1 MKDFFK
7 KANELQV
14 LIYRRAMEFYEAN
27 DGRQVLYSR
36 GVDFNGETVTV
47 AYGVENEPYDCEHVT
62 LSIEQ
67 LEMSSSKWY
76 FYISQ
81 IKREAMEK
89 KAKAEEEKL
98 REEIWEKEQK
108 IKHLEDDIERI
119 KNSHNDKIKELI
131 NQKQI

>member
-7 KANELQV
+7 KANELQL

-27 DGRQVLYSR
+27 DGRQALYSR
-36 GVDFNGETVTV
+36 GFDFDGETVTV
-47 AYGVENEPYDCEHVT
+47 AYGVENDPYYCQYVT

-67 LEMSSSKWY
+67 LEMSDSKWHL
-76 FYISQ
+76 YISQ

-98 REEIWEKEQK
+98 QKEIREKERKIKDLEADIQK
-108 IKHLEDDIERI
+108 IK
-119 KNSHNDKIKELI
+119 NSRDDKIKESI
-131 NQKQI
+131 N